1 MNSALPSPV
10 PPSSAPPTAAPTT
23 SAPPLAPRPQRPPSW
38 ADRLRDPSEQTLAV
52 LLLSPA
58 ALLLI
63 LIVVYPIAKLIYNSF
78 FDMRLSGRKGARFVG
93 LENYALVLQDIDF
106 WNAAGN
112 TVLITLITVPG
123 ALIVG
128 LGLAMLAN
136 LPFKRQWPVRLALL
150 LPWALPLS
158 FAGLIFAWFFH
169 TEYGVV
175 NDITRRLGA
184 DEPTMWLLRPWLAF
198 AAICLTIIWKTS
210 SFMAL
215 ILLAGLQMIP
225 KSLYEA
231 AEVDGAS
238 RWQQFWQITIPML
251 MPSIIV
257 ALIFRTITALQ
268 TFDIPFTMTRGGPGN
283 STETL
288 AMLIHKTTIEYLDV
302 GYGSTLAVCMF
313 LISLAVTALYI
324 RRVGQSA

>member
-1 MNSALPSPV
+1 MLSK
-10 PPSSAPPTAAPTT
+10 
-23 SAPPLAPRPQRPPSW
+23 
-38 ADRLRDPSEQTLAV
+38 LRDPTEKTLAV
-52 LLLSPA
+52 MLLAPAFLLL
-58 ALLLI
+58 L
-63 LIVVYPIAKLIYNSF
+63 LIVVYPIGKLVYNSL
-78 FDMRLSGRKGARFVG
+78 FDVDKTG
-93 LENYALVLQDIDF
+93 LFLGLTNYVDVVQDPLF
-106 WNAAGN
+106 WNATKN
-112 TVLITLITVPG
+112 TLLITLITVPG

-136 LPFKRQWPVRLALL
+136 LPFKRKWPVRLSLL

-175 NDITRRLGA
+175 NDVLSRLGLQT
-184 DEPTMWLLRPWLAF
+184 EPTSWLLKPNWAF

-238 RWQQFWQITIPML
+238 RWQQFWEITIPML

-268 TFDIPFTMTRGGPGN
+268 TFDIPYTMTKGGPGEA
-283 STETL
+283 TETL
-288 AMLIHKTTIEYLDV
+288 AMLIHKYTIDYSSINF
-302 GYGSTLAVCMF
+302 GSTLAVFMF
-313 LISLAVTALYI
+313 VISMFVTGFYLRHIGKNA
-324 RRVGQSA
+324 S

>member
-1 MNSALPSPV
+1 MT
-10 PPSSAPPTAAPTT
+10 APAAPG
-23 SAPPLAPRPQRPPSW
+23 LL
-38 ADRLRDPSEQTLAV
+38 DRLRDPSEKTLGVMLLAPAFV
-52 LLLSPA
+52 LLA
-58 ALLLI
+58 
-63 LIVVYPIAKLIYNSF
+63 LIVVYPIGKLIFNSF
-78 FDMRLSGRKGARFVG
+78 FDLRLSGGGGAAKFVG
-93 LENYALVLQDIDF
+93 LENYALVFADAEF
-106 WNAAGN
+106 WNAAKN

-123 ALIVG
+123 ALVVG

-175 NDITRRLGA
+175 NDVVRRLGA
-184 DEPTMWLLRPWLAF
+184 PEPTMWLLRPNWAF
-198 AAICLTIIWKTS
+198 AAICIAIVWKTS

-238 RWQQFWQITIPML
+238 RWQQFWGITIPML

-268 TFDIPFTMTRGGPGN
+268 TFDIPYTMTKGGPGN

-288 AMLIHKTTIEYLDV
+288 AMLIHKTTIDYLDV

-313 LISLAVTALYI
+313 VISLFITAFYL
-324 RRVGQSA
+324 RRVGANAS

>member
-1 MNSALPSPV
+1 MSQPS
-10 PPSSAPPTAAPTT
+10 
-23 SAPPLAPRPQRPPSW
+23 LLE
-38 ADRLRDPSEQTLAV
+38 RLRDPSERTLAV
-52 LLLSPA
+52 LLLAPA
-58 ALLLI
+58 FLLLA
-63 LIVVYPIAKLIYNSF
+63 LIVVYPIGKLIWNSF
-78 FDMRLSGRKGARFVG
+78 FDLRLSGGGGAKFVG
-93 LENYALVLQDIDF
+93 VENYLMVLEDKDF
-106 WNAAGN
+106 WNATLN

-128 LGLAMLAN
+128 LGLALLAN

-150 LPWALPLS
+150 LPWALPLA

-175 NDITRRLGA
+175 NDVVRRFSGA
-184 DEPTMWLLRPWLAF
+184 DHEPTMWLLSPRWAF
-198 AAICLTIIWKTS
+198 AAICLTIIWKAS

-225 KSLYEA
+225 SSLYEA

-238 RWQQFWQITIPML
+238 KWQQFWQVTLPML

-268 TFDIPFTMTRGGPGN
+268 TFDIPYTMTKGGPGN
-283 STETL
+283 ATETL
-288 AMLIHKTTIEYLDV
+288 AMLIHKTTIDYLDV
-302 GYGSTLAVCMF
+302 GYGSTLAVFMF
-313 LISLAVTALYI
+313 LLSLAVTAVYL
-324 RRVGQSA
+324 RRIGRTA

>member
-1 MNSALPSPV
+1 MR
-10 PPSSAPPTAAPTT
+10 AAR
-23 SAPPLAPRPQRPPSW
+23 LI
-38 ADRLRDPSEQTLAV
+38 DRLRDPSEKTLGW
-52 LLLSPA
+52 LLLAPA
-58 ALLLI
+58 FALLA
-63 LIVVYPIAKLIYNSF
+63 LIVVYPIAKLLWNSF
-78 FDMRLSGRKGARFVG
+78 FDLRLSGGGGGAKFIG
-93 LENYALVLQDIDF
+93 WENYVLVLEDKAF
-106 WNAAGN
+106 WNATKN

-123 ALIVG
+123 ALVVG
-128 LGLAMLAN
+128 LGLALLAN
-136 LPFKRQWPVRLALL
+136 LPFRRQWPVRLALL

-175 NDITRRLGA
+175 NDVLRRFGLSDA
-184 DEPTMWLLRPWLAF
+184 RDPTMWLLRPNWAF

-225 KSLYEA
+225 RTLYEA

-238 RWQQFWQITIPML
+238 KLQQFWQITIPML

-268 TFDIPFTMTRGGPGN
+268 TFDLPYTLTKGGPGET
-283 STETL
+283 TETL

-302 GYGSTLAVCMF
+302 GYGSTLAVFMF
-313 LISLAVTALYI
+313 ILSLGVTAVYL
-324 RRVGQSA
+324 RRIGKNAG

>member
-1 MNSALPSPV
+1 MS
-10 PPSSAPPTAAPTT
+10 
-23 SAPPLAPRPQRPPSW
+23 LAK
-38 ADRLRDPSEQTLAV
+38 LKDPSEKTL
-52 LLLSPA
+52 
-58 ALLLI
+58 ALLLLAPAFLLI
-63 LIVVYPIAKLIYNSF
+63 ALIVVYPIGKLIFNSF
-78 FDMRLSGRKGARFVG
+78 FDLRLSGSTGQAKFVG
-93 LENYALVLQDIDF
+93 FENYALVWKDPEF
-106 WNAAGN
+106 WNAAKN

-123 ALIVG
+123 ALVVG

-136 LPFKRQWPVRLALL
+136 LPFKRKWPVRLALL

-169 TEYGVV
+169 TEYGIV
-175 NDITRRLGA
+175 NDVLRRLGK
-184 DEPTMWLLRPWLAF
+184 DETTMWLLRPNWAF
-198 AAICLTIIWKTS
+198 IAICITIIWKTS

-238 RWQQFWQITIPML
+238 KWQQFWEITIPML
-251 MPSIIV
+251 MPSIVV

-268 TFDIPFTMTRGGPGN
+268 TFDIPYTMTKGGPGN

-288 AMLIHKTTIEYLDV
+288 AMLIHKTTIDYLDV
-302 GYGSTLAVCMF
+302 GYGSTLAVFMF
-313 LISLAVTALYI
+313 LISMFITAFYLK
-324 RRVGQSA
+324 RVGQQA

>member
-1 MNSALPSPV
+1 V
-10 PPSSAPPTAAPTT
+10 SST
-23 SAPPLAPRPQRPPSW
+23 STL
-38 ADRLRDPSEQTLAV
+38 DRLRDPSEKTLG
-52 LLLSPA
+52 
-58 ALLLI
+58 ALLLAPAFMLLA
-63 LIVVYPIAKLIYNSF
+63 LIVVYPIGKLIWNSF
-78 FDMRLSGRKGARFVG
+78 FDLRLSGGGDARFVG
-93 LENYALVLQDIDF
+93 IENYTLVFKDPEF

-112 TVLITLITVPG
+112 TVLITAITVPG
-123 ALIVG
+123 ALVVG

-136 LPFKRQWPVRLALL
+136 LPFKRHWPVRLALL

-175 NDITRRLGA
+175 NDWMRRIGA
-184 DEPTMWLLRPWLAF
+184 DEPTMWLLRPGWAMG
-198 AAICLTIIWKTS
+198 AICATIIWKTS

-225 KSLYEA
+225 RSLYEA

-251 MPSIIV
+251 MPSIVV

-268 TFDIPFTMTRGGPGN
+268 TFDIPYTMTRGGPGN
-283 STETL
+283 ATETL
-288 AMLIHKTTIEYLDV
+288 AMLIHKTTIDYLDV

-313 LISLAVTALYI
+313 VLSLVVTAFYL
-324 RRVGQSA
+324 RRIGRTA

>member
-1 MNSALPSPV
+1 MS
-10 PPSSAPPTAAPTT
+10 
-23 SAPPLAPRPQRPPSW
+23 LAK
-38 ADRLRDPSEQTLAV
+38 LRDPSERTL
-52 LLLSPA
+52 
-58 ALLLI
+58 ALLLLAPAFALI
-63 LIVVYPIAKLIYNSF
+63 ALIVVYPIGKLIYNSF
-78 FDMRLSGRKGARFVG
+78 FDLRLSGGQGQVKFIGF
-93 LENYALVLQDIDF
+93 ENYFEVWKDKDF
-106 WNAAGN
+106 WNATKN

-123 ALIVG
+123 ALVVG

-136 LPFKRQWPVRLALL
+136 LPFKRKWPVRLSLL

-169 TEYGVV
+169 TEYGIV
-175 NDITRRLGA
+175 NDVTRRLG
-184 DEPTMWLLRPWLAF
+184 DSEPTMWLLKPNWAF
-198 AAICLTIIWKTS
+198 TAICITIIWKTS

-225 KSLYEA
+225 KTLYEA

-238 RWQQFWQITIPML
+238 KWQQFWQITIPML

-268 TFDIPFTMTRGGPGN
+268 TFDIPYTMTKGGPGN

-302 GYGSTLAVCMF
+302 GYGSTLAVFMF
-313 LISLAVTALYI
+313 IISMFITAFYLK
-324 RRVGQSA
+324 RVGRAA

>member
-1 MNSALPSPV
+1 MSG
-10 PPSSAPPTAAPTT
+10 PT
-23 SAPPLAPRPQRPPSW
+23 W
-38 ADRLRDPSEQTLAV
+38 IERLRDPSERTLAV
-52 LLLSPA
+52 LLLAPA
-58 ALLLI
+58 FALLA
-63 LIVVYPIAKLIYNSF
+63 LIVVYPIGKLIWNSF
-78 FDMRLSGRKGARFVG
+78 HELRLSGGTDAVQFVG
-93 LENYALVLQDIDF
+93 LQNYADVLHDKDF

-112 TVLITLITVPG
+112 TLLITLITVPG
-123 ALIVG
+123 ALVVG

-136 LPFKRQWPVRLALL
+136 LPFRRRWPVRLALL

-158 FAGLIFAWFFH
+158 FVGLIFAWFFH

-175 NDITRRLGA
+175 NDVARRLGGA
-184 DEPTMWLLRPWLAF
+184 EPTMWLLTPRYAF
-198 AAICLTIIWKTS
+198 AAICAAIIWKTS

-225 KSLYEA
+225 RSLYEA
-231 AEVDGAS
+231 AEVDGATK
-238 RWQQFWQITIPML
+238 WQQFWQITIPML

-268 TFDIPFTMTRGGPGN
+268 TFDIPYTMTKGGPGN

-313 LISLAVTALYI
+313 LLSLVVTAVYL
-324 RRVGQSA
+324 RRIGKDQ

>member
-1 MNSALPSPV
+1 M
-10 PPSSAPPTAAPTT
+10 
-23 SAPPLAPRPQRPPSW
+23 W
-38 ADRLRDPSEQTLAV
+38 AKLRDPSEKTLGILLLAPAFILLAV
-52 LLLSPA
+52 
-58 ALLLI
+58 
-63 LIVVYPIAKLIYNSF
+63 IVAYPIGKLIFNSF
-78 FDMRLSGRKGARFVG
+78 FDLRLSGGSEGFKYVG
-93 LENYALVLQDIDF
+93 VANYRDVFQDADF
-106 WNAAGN
+106 WNATKN
-112 TVLITLITVPG
+112 TILITLITVPG
-123 ALIVG
+123 ALVVG

-158 FAGLIFAWFFH
+158 FCGLIFAWFFH

-175 NDITRRLGA
+175 NDVVRRLGGESA
-184 DEPTMWLLRPWLAF
+184 TMWLLKPNWAF
-198 AAICLTIIWKTS
+198 TAICMTIIWKAS
-210 SFMAL
+210 SFMGL

-225 KSLYEA
+225 KTLYEA

-268 TFDIPFTMTRGGPGN
+268 TFDIPYTMTKGGPGN

-288 AMLIHKTTIEYLDV
+288 SMLIHKTTIEYLDV
-302 GYGSTLAVCMF
+302 GYGSTQAVCMF
-313 LISLAVTALYI
+313 VLSLVVTGVYLKRIGNA
-324 RRVGQSA
+324 A

>member
-1 MNSALPSPV
+1 MPGFV
-10 PPSSAPPTAAPTT
+10 
-23 SAPPLAPRPQRPPSW
+23 
-38 ADRLRDPSEQTLAV
+38 DRLRDPSEKTLGILLLAPAFV
-52 LLLSPA
+52 LLA
-58 ALLLI
+58 
-63 LIVVYPIAKLIYNSF
+63 LIVVYPIGKLIVNSF
-78 FDMRLSGRKGARFVG
+78 FDLRLSGGGAARFVG
-93 LENYALVLQDIDF
+93 WENYVLVFEDKDF
-106 WNAAGN
+106 WNATRN

-123 ALIVG
+123 ALVVG

-136 LPFKRQWPVRLALL
+136 LPFKKMGLPMWPVRLALL
-150 LPWALPLS
+150 LPWALPLA

-175 NDITRRLGA
+175 NDLMRRLGA
-184 DEPTMWLLRPWLAF
+184 DEPTMWLLRPGWAF
-198 AAICLTIIWKTS
+198 AAICIAIIWKTS

-225 KSLYEA
+225 RSLYEA

-268 TFDIPFTMTRGGPGN
+268 TFDIPYTMTKGGPGN
-283 STETL
+283 ATETL
-288 AMLIHKTTIEYLDV
+288 AMLIHKNTIDYLDV

-313 LISLAVTALYI
+313 LLSMVITAFYLKRI
-324 RRVGQSA
+324 GRSA

>member
-1 MNSALPSPV
+1 MTPSRLI
-10 PPSSAPPTAAPTT
+10 AA
-23 SAPPLAPRPQRPPSW
+23 
-38 ADRLRDPSEQTLAV
+38 LRDPSEKTLGV
-52 LLLSPA
+52 LLLAPA
-58 ALLLI
+58 FLLLA
-63 LIVVYPIAKLIYNSF
+63 LIVVYPIGKLIVNSF
-78 FDMRLSGRKGARFVG
+78 FDLRLSGGGGARFVG
-93 LENYALVLQDIDF
+93 LENYALVWADADF
-106 WNAAGN
+106 WNATRN

-123 ALIVG
+123 ALVVG

-169 TEYGVV
+169 TEYGVI
-175 NDITRRLGA
+175 NDLARRLGSA
-184 DEPTMWLLRPWLAF
+184 EATMWLLRPNWAF
-198 AAICLTIIWKTS
+198 AAICLTIVWKSS

-251 MPSIIV
+251 MPSILV

-268 TFDIPFTMTRGGPGN
+268 TFDIPYTMTKGGPGN

-288 AMLIHKTTIEYLDV
+288 AMLIHKTTIDYLDV

-313 LISLAVTALYI
+313 VLSLVITGLYL
-324 RRVGQSA
+324 RHVGRSA